1 MENNITKAEKSFIL
15 FYLAPVNVSGF
26 LSITNLNGNILKYV
40 DNSDQTLIL
49 YSFKY
54 PGIIMKSISCKIH

>member
-1 MENNITKAEKSFIL
+1 MENNITKAEKSFIV
-15 FYLAPVNVSGF
+15 FYLALVNVSGF
-26 LSITNLNGNILKYV
+26 LPITNLNGNILKYV

-54 PGIIMKSISCKIH
+54 PGIITKSISCKIH